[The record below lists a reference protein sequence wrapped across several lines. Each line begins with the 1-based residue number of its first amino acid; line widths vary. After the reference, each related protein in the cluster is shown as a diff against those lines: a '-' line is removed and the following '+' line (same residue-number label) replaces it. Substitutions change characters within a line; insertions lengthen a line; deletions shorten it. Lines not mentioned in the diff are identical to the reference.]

1 MIVNKKGDL
10 LKAEDCTAVIHQ
22 TNCLVVMGAGIAK
35 QIKDRWCEK
44 YWYSEEYWLW
54 PCRW

>member
-22 TNCLVVMGAGIAK
+22 TNCLGVMGAGIAK